1 MISLMGRVIVIQ
13 TEKAGGARRQAES
26 GAPTPA
32 GKRLDHSHQFAIADK
47 HG

>member
-1 MISLMGRVIVIQ
+1 MISLMGQVIVAQ
-13 TEKAGGARRQAES
+13 TEKAHAERGQAES

-32 GKRLDHSHQFAIADK
+32 GERLDHSHQFAIADK